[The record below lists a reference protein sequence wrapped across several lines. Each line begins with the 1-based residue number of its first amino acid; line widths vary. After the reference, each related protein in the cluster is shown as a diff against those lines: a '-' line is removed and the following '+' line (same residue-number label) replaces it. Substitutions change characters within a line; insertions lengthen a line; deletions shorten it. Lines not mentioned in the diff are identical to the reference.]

1 MYIFQLLVN
10 TIIINKYIGGIM
22 SKFQNFFLKLL
33 IIFFLLIIFIFI
45 SAKSYS
51 QNMFNNISNNFLRL
65 HVVANSDSTED
76 QILKYKIRDA
86 IIDYI
91 TPYFTNIK
99 NKTEALTI
107 LNFQKDNI
115 TNLATQIASNNGY
128 NYPINV
134 SIGNFYFPTKE
145 YSEIILPEGYY
156 DALKIELG
164 NAKGQNWW
172 CVMFPSICITD
183 SSNLCFSEKSEKL
196 LQENLS
202 EEELSIIS
210 NNNTT
215 TDIKIKFKLIELF
228 ENI

>member
-1 MYIFQLLVN
+1 
-10 TIIINKYIGGIM
+10 M
-22 SKFQNFFLKLL
+22 SKFQNFVLKLL
-33 IIFFLLIIFIFI
+33 FIFFLIIIFIFI

-51 QNMFNNISNNFLRL
+51 QNMFKSISNNFLRL

-86 IIDYI
+86 VIDYMK
-91 TPYFTNIK
+91 PYFSNINTK
-99 NKTEALTI
+99 NDALNI
-107 LNFQKDNI
+107 LNLQKNNI
-115 TNLATQIASNNGY
+115 NDLATKIATENGY
-128 NYPINV
+128 NYPVNV

-172 CVMFPSICITD
+172 CVMFPSLCIID
-183 SSNLCFSEKSEKL
+183 SNNLSFSESSEQL

-210 NNNTT
+210 NTSTT
-215 TDIKIKFKLIELF
+215 PDIKIKFKLIELF
-228 ENI
+228 ENL

>member
-1 MYIFQLLVN
+1 
-10 TIIINKYIGGIM
+10 M

-33 IIFFLLIIFIFI
+33 FIFFLIIIFIFI

-51 QNMFNNISNNFLRL
+51 QNMFKNISNNFLRL

-86 IIDYI
+86 VIDYMK
-91 TPYFTNIK
+91 PYFTNINTK
-99 NKTEALTI
+99 NDALDI
-107 LNFQKDNI
+107 LNLQKNNI
-115 TNLATQIASNNGY
+115 GNLATKIATENGY
-128 NYPINV
+128 TYPVNV

-172 CVMFPSICITD
+172 CVMFPSLCIID
-183 SSNLCFSEKSEKL
+183 SNNLSFSESSEQL

-210 NNNTT
+210 NTNATP
-215 TDIKIKFKLIELF
+215 DIKIKFKLIELF
-228 ENI
+228 ENL

>member
-1 MYIFQLLVN
+1 
-10 TIIINKYIGGIM
+10 M

-33 IIFFLLIIFIFI
+33 FIFFLIIIFIFI

-51 QNMFNNISNNFLRL
+51 QNMFKSISNNFLRL

-86 IIDYI
+86 VIDYMK
-91 TPYFTNIK
+91 PYFSNINTK
-99 NKTEALTI
+99 NDALNI
-107 LNFQKDNI
+107 LNLQKNNI
-115 TNLATQIASNNGY
+115 NDLATKIATENGY
-128 NYPINV
+128 NYPVNV

-164 NAKGQNWW
+164 NAKGQNGW
-172 CVMFPSICITD
+172 CVMFPSLCIID
-183 SSNLCFSEKSEKL
+183 SNNLSFSESSEQL

-210 NNNTT
+210 NTNTT
-215 TDIKIKFKLIELF
+215 PDIKIKFKLIELF
-228 ENI
+228 ENL

>member
-1 MYIFQLLVN
+1 
-10 TIIINKYIGGIM
+10 M
-22 SKFQNFFLKLL
+22 SKFQNFFLKF
-33 IIFFLLIIFIFI
+33 IFILFFITIFIFI

-51 QNMFNNISNNFLRL
+51 KNMFESISNNFLRL

-86 IIDYI
+86 VIEYMK
-91 TPYFTNIK
+91 PYFSNINSK
-99 NKTEALTI
+99 KEALDI
-107 LNFQKDNI
+107 LNLQKNNI
-115 TNLATQIASNNGY
+115 NNIAKKIAIENGY

-145 YSEIILPEGYY
+145 YSEVKLPEGYY

-172 CVMFPSICITD
+172 CVMFPSLCIID
-183 SSNLCFSEKSEKL
+183 SNTLNFSEDSEKL
-196 LQENLS
+196 LKENLS

-210 NNNTT
+210 NTNTT
-215 TDIKIKFKLIELF
+215 PDIKIKFKLIELF
-228 ENI
+228 ENL

>member
-1 MYIFQLLVN
+1 
-10 TIIINKYIGGIM
+10 M

-33 IIFFLLIIFIFI
+33 FIFFLIIIFIFI

-51 QNMFNNISNNFLRL
+51 QNMFKNISNNFLRL

-86 IIDYI
+86 VIDYMK
-91 TPYFTNIK
+91 PYFSNINTK
-99 NKTEALTI
+99 NDALNI
-107 LNFQKDNI
+107 LNSQKNNI
-115 TNLATQIASNNGY
+115 NDLATKIATENGY
-128 NYPINV
+128 NYPVNV

-172 CVMFPSICITD
+172 CVMFPSLCIID
-183 SSNLCFSEKSEKL
+183 SNNLSFSESSEQL

-215 TDIKIKFKLIELF
+215 PNIKIKFKLIELF
-228 ENI
+228 ENL

>member
-1 MYIFQLLVN
+1 
-10 TIIINKYIGGIM
+10 M

-33 IIFFLLIIFIFI
+33 FIFFLIIIFIFI

-51 QNMFNNISNNFLRL
+51 QNMFKNISNNFLRL

-86 IIDYI
+86 VIDYMK
-91 TPYFTNIK
+91 PYFSNINTK
-99 NKTEALTI
+99 NDALNI
-107 LNFQKDNI
+107 LNLQKNNI
-115 TNLATQIASNNGY
+115 CDLAKKIDIQNGY
-128 NYPINV
+128 NYPVNV
-134 SIGNFYFPTKE
+134 SIVNFYFPTKE

-172 CVMFPSICITD
+172 CVMFPSLCIID
-183 SSNLCFSEKSEKL
+183 SNNLSFSESSEQL

-210 NNNTT
+210 NTNTT
-215 TDIKIKFKLIELF
+215 PDIKIKFKLIELF
-228 ENI
+228 ENL

>member
-1 MYIFQLLVN
+1 
-10 TIIINKYIGGIM
+10 M

-33 IIFFLLIIFIFI
+33 FVFFLIIIFIFI

-51 QNMFNNISNNFLRL
+51 QNMFKNISNNFLRL

-86 IIDYI
+86 VIDYMK
-91 TPYFTNIK
+91 PYFSNINTK
-99 NKTEALTI
+99 NDALNI
-107 LNFQKDNI
+107 LNSQKNNI
-115 TNLATQIASNNGY
+115 SDLATKIATENGY
-128 NYPINV
+128 NYPVNV

-145 YSEIILPEGYY
+145 YSKIILPEGYY

-172 CVMFPSICITD
+172 CVMFPSLCIID
-183 SSNLCFSEKSEKL
+183 SNNLSFSESSEQL

-210 NNNTT
+210 NTNTT
-215 TDIKIKFKLIELF
+215 PDIKIKFKLIELF
-228 ENI
+228 ENL

>member
-1 MYIFQLLVN
+1 
-10 TIIINKYIGGIM
+10 M

-33 IIFFLLIIFIFI
+33 FIFFLIIIFIFI

-51 QNMFNNISNNFLRL
+51 QNMFKNISNNFLRL

-86 IIDYI
+86 VIDYMK
-91 TPYFTNIK
+91 PYFSNVNTK
-99 NKTEALTI
+99 NDALNI
-107 LNFQKDNI
+107 LNSQKNNI
-115 TNLATQIASNNGY
+115 NDLATKITTENGY
-128 NYPINV
+128 NYPVNV

-172 CVMFPSICITD
+172 CVMFPSLCIID
-183 SSNLCFSEKSEKL
+183 SNNLSFSESSEQL

-210 NNNTT
+210 NTNTT
-215 TDIKIKFKLIELF
+215 PDIKIKFKLIELF
-228 ENI
+228 ENL

>member
-1 MYIFQLLVN
+1 
-10 TIIINKYIGGIM
+10 M
-22 SKFQNFFLKLL
+22 SKFQNFVLKLL
-33 IIFFLLIIFIFI
+33 FIFFLIIIFIFI

-51 QNMFNNISNNFLRL
+51 QNMFKSISNNFLRL

-86 IIDYI
+86 VIDYMK
-91 TPYFTNIK
+91 PYFSNINTK
-99 NKTEALTI
+99 NDALNI
-107 LNFQKDNI
+107 LNLQKNNI
-115 TNLATQIASNNGY
+115 NDLATKIATENGY
-128 NYPINV
+128 NYPVNV

-172 CVMFPSICITD
+172 CVMFPSLCIID
-183 SSNLCFSEKSEKL
+183 SNNISFSESSEQL

-210 NNNTT
+210 NTSTT
-215 TDIKIKFKLIELF
+215 PDIKIKFKLIELF
-228 ENI
+228 ENL

>member
-1 MYIFQLLVN
+1 
-10 TIIINKYIGGIM
+10 M

-33 IIFFLLIIFIFI
+33 FIFFLIIIFIFI

-51 QNMFNNISNNFLRL
+51 QNMFKNISNNFLRL

-86 IIDYI
+86 VIDYMK
-91 TPYFTNIK
+91 PYFSNINTK
-99 NKTEALTI
+99 NDALNI
-107 LNFQKDNI
+107 LNLQKNNI
-115 TNLATQIASNNGY
+115 GDLAKKIAIQNGY
-128 NYPINV
+128 NYPVNV

-172 CVMFPSICITD
+172 CVMFPSLCIID
-183 SSNLCFSEKSEKL
+183 SNNLSFSESSEQL

-210 NNNTT
+210 NTSTT
-215 TDIKIKFKLIELF
+215 PDIKIKFKLIELF
-228 ENI
+228 ENL